1 MRDLNHQLKIL
12 CSHSHEGSISTRVGR
27 ERILSTMA
35 GQLHDLGFKHGAQ
48 VPSGEACPGSGQPVA
63 ESEPQPVND
72 RPYGAI
78 RGSAYWRHPMIA
90 LMAPPQDRPN
100 GATCR

>member
-35 GQLHDLGFKHGAQ
+35 GQLHDLGFKNM
-48 VPSGEACPGSGQPVA
+48 
-63 ESEPQPVND
+63 EPKSLRAKHVRALVNLWLSQNLSLLMIAHMEPFED
-72 RPYGAI
+72 RPI
-78 RGSAYWRHPMIA
+78 
-90 LMAPPQDRPN
+90 
-100 GATCR
+100 GATR